1 MRATPPDGMDG
12 SWTKGRHNNIAL
24 KRCTA
29 DAKKKTAPRSAVPR
43 RENATLCWAIV
54 RDLETRWGLGRV
66 TTAGSTW
73 GALAFAPTAPP
84 CARKLRVSTLV
95 SQLPSALCTACNLKF
110 FNVNHAGARNNNCR
124 SVATRYTAIASPWF
138 DPRLAFAST
147 S

>member
-43 RENATLCWAIV
+43 GENATLCWAIV
-54 RDLETRWGLGRV
+54 RIRDLELVGGLGGGV

-73 GALAFAPTAPP
+73 GALTFAPTAPP
-84 CARKLRVSTLV
+84 CARKFRVSTWSLSCPRPCARLV
-95 SQLPSALCTACNLKF
+95 S
-110 FNVNHAGARNNNCR
+110 
-124 SVATRYTAIASPWF
+124 
-138 DPRLAFAST
+138 
-147 S
+147 